1 MTWNVSPNGY
11 GPQNYGQ
18 TYGPF
23 IQADNGSQYTAYN
36 QGIYDSNISDA
47 ANPNPSFNIS
57 CNDSIYSAVNLGYN
71 ITTLPAPGTLSL
83 TALGTALFIGF
94 RLKHK
99 THQSII

>member
-1 MTWNVSPNGY
+1 MWGQKRMRSANS
-11 GPQNYGQ
+11 GP

-47 ANPNPSFNIS
+47 GNPNPSFSIS
-57 CNDSIYSAVNLGYN
+57 GNDSIYSAVNLGYN
-71 ITTLPAPGTLSL
+71 ITIVPEPGTLSL
-83 TALGTALFIGF
+83 AALGTALLIGF

-99 THQSII
+99 TQKSVS